1 MVTLP
6 TKMIKPRQQRATRRK
21 TTSRIKLFLS
31 IETFLDPI
39 NKQIVPTTKLET
51 KNAPPKIELSPK
63 SPLFDLVKETT
74 LENKSGAPFPRERSV
89 TPAIVGDSFKTLDKL
104 SKEGQK

>member
-6 TKMIKPRQQRATRRK
+6 MKMIKPRQQRATRRK

-31 IETFLDPI
+31 IATSLDPI
-39 NKQIVPTTKLET
+39 NTQIVPTTKLET

-74 LENKSGAPFPRERSV
+74 LENKSGAPLPRERSV